1 MTRLPLKSVRA
12 VSAGLRHAVTVSDS
26 GVVQNWTRRPDYQRF
41 HGTDH
46 IVNLSAVRE
55 DAGLVLGCST
65 GAYHS
70 VVWTDSGHVAVWGDL
85 RFGLGGP
92 LSAPKTD
99 ANSAPEVHWIPN
111 RFFGNERVLS
121 VMSGW
126 SHILALTEL
135 GNLYTWGRA
144 DFGQLGRTLT
154 EASAPS
160 TPSTSGDKPTV
171 WPIKGKTFDPVPGR
185 VIFGCTSEPQS
196 PTEEVHITRVVAGS
210 EHCLALDERQRL
222 WSWGWNEH
230 GMCGIG
236 QVAEADNQT
245 SDFSIRPLDPSDS
258 DWCLKR
264 PFLVRFPD
272 PKPFPRILNIGSGYG
287 HSFAVVGT

>member
-1 MTRLPLKSVRA
+1 
-12 VSAGLRHAVTVSDS
+12 
-26 GVVQNWTRRPDYQRF
+26 
-41 HGTDH
+41 
-46 IVNLSAVRE
+46 
-55 DAGLVLGCST
+55 
-65 GAYHS
+65 
-70 VVWTDSGHVAVWGDL
+70 
-85 RFGLGGP
+85 
-92 LSAPKTD
+92 
-99 ANSAPEVHWIPN
+99 
-111 RFFGNERVLS
+111 
-121 VMSGW
+121 MSGW

-236 QVAEADNQT
+236 QVSEADNQT